1 MNNDRPERRLGPN
14 WPKSDFD
21 KLCAEHGGPADL
33 GITVEKNIFRGCCGE
48 FPLGRVLPI
57 LLQFATDE
65 TTARRHWPW
74 AAFAI
79 DQYHFEIKERAKYK
93 DELKPKEIHGVIK
106 EIQRDA
112 HDLRSALTRLQTLA
126 FRLHEHS
133 APLLRPHLSWL
144 DEFISQAV
152 GGRISNE
159 VTDNDITVFME
170 KMTFLKRLA
179 EVEEAAKIAA
189 KRVNVDLLKRKRG
202 QSNPALPNFVWRCE
216 KIWKSM
222 TGRQPSAR
230 RVEKRS
236 KSDDPDFV
244 ILVKAL
250 AKIGNSAEPSRKAIE
265 TAEPSCKAIETAL
278 RSQLATD

>member
-1 MNNDRPERRLGPN
+1 MLR
-14 WPKSDFD
+14 K
-21 KLCAEHGGPADL
+21 
-33 GITVEKNIFRGCCGE
+33 I
-48 FPLGRVLPI
+48 PLGRVLPI

-79 DQYHFEIKERAKYK
+79 DQYYFEIKERAKYK
-93 DELKPKEIHGVIK
+93 DELKPKEIHELIK
-106 EIQRDA
+106 KIQRDA
-112 HDLRSALTRLQTLA
+112 HDLRSALTRLQALA
-126 FRLHEHS
+126 FRLHEQS

-144 DEFISQAV
+144 DEFISQPV
-152 GGRISNE
+152 GGRISKE
-159 VTDNDITVFME
+159 VTDDDIVTVTAFME
-170 KMTFLKRLA
+170 KMTFLERLA

-202 QSNPALPNFVWRCE
+202 QSNPALPNFVWRCG

-230 RVEKRS
+230 RIERTDG
-236 KSDDPDFV
+236 DDPDFV

-265 TAEPSCKAIETAL
+265 TAL
-278 RSQLATD
+278 RSQRATD